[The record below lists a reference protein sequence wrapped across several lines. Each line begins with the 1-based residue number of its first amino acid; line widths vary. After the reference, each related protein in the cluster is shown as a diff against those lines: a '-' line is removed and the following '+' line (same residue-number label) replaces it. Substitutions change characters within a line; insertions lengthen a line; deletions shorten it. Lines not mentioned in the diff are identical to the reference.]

1 MVVAYTA
8 FMGGEVPR

>member
-1 MVVAYTA
+1 MVVSYTA